1 VPPKKL
7 RAKVG
12 GDVKFEAA
20 GQTGLN
26 YFVNLGNLK
35 PHESV
40 LDVGCGVGRMA
51 IPLTRYLSNQ
61 GEYYGFDVRRELVQ
75 WCQNNVTPR
84 FPNFHFELSD
94 IYNGTY
100 NPASTCQPNS
110 YVFPYSDQKFDFIFL
125 MSVFT
130 HMRPDDVDHY
140 FSEIVRVIKPG
151 GRTLISYY
159 ILNEESKALMN
170 QGLAT
175 FDFKYSVESCFTI
188 DEAFPENAIAYN
200 EKSVLDL
207 YEKYGFDLC
216 GPIRYGSWAGRKNV
230 ITSQDLI
237 IAVKR

>member
-1 VPPKKL
+1 
-7 RAKVG
+7 
-12 GDVKFEAA
+12 
-20 GQTGLN
+20 
-26 YFVNLGNLK
+26 
-35 PHESV
+35 
-40 LDVGCGVGRMA
+40 
-51 IPLTRYLSNQ
+51 
-61 GEYYGFDVRRELVQ
+61 
-75 WCQNNVTPR
+75 
-84 FPNFHFELSD
+84 
-94 IYNGTY
+94 
-100 NPASTCQPNS
+100 
-110 YVFPYSDQKFDFIFL
+110 
-125 MSVFT
+125 
-130 HMRPDDVDHY
+130 MRPDDVDHY